1 MVITNR
7 EAPTRP
13 DFSGEACVFW
23 LRNGEQDV
31 QTLRIEATSLSVR
44 LTLVQRDTN
53 GRTGTM
59 IEVVLANKGTT
70 SSFARCLG

>member
-1 MVITNR
+1 M
-7 EAPTRP
+7 RP
-13 DFSGEACVFW
+13 NFSDEFLPFSSEACVFW

-31 QTLRIEATSLSVR
+31 QTLQIEATSLSVR

-59 IEVVLANKGTT
+59 IEVVLANKGTMR
-70 SSFARCLG
+70 SFARW